1 MELTEVKFIVYSG
14 EAYDRAFELVRSSP
28 GWHQLWIDDIEAYSE
43 DDPLAEMTVYFDS
56 EQHAMLFRLKM
67 SV

>member
-14 EAYDRAFELVRSSP
+14 EAYDRAFELVRSTP
-28 GWHQLWIDDIEAYSE
+28 GWQQLWIDDIEAYSE
-43 DDPLAEMTVYFDS
+43 DDPLAEMTVYFDC